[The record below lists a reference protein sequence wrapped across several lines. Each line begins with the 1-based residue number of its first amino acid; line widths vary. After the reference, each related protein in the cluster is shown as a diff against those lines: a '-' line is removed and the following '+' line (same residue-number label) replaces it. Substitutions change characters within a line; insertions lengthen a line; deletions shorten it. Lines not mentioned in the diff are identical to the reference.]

1 MATMEPSPQQLTE
14 WVRLAWR
21 AAATVG
27 YGPFGPIEERRME
40 AACSELAR
48 LAYAAGADAELEAC
62 CEHAD
67 VWWVSGAADCL
78 RNLRRS
84 KPPSLKQQ
92 ALNELE
98 EATEYAANKG
108 ARLYTETI
116 RRALKSLPDD

>member
-1 MATMEPSPQQLTE
+1 MATMEPSPEQFAE
-14 WVRLAWR
+14 WLAQAMEGR
-21 AAATVG
+21 PA
-27 YGPFGPIEERRME
+27 EELKTKPGFAIGE
-40 AACSELAR
+40 VAR

>member
-1 MATMEPSPQQLTE
+1 MEPTPEQFEE
-14 WVRLAWR
+14 WLRFAVKDGVAGK
-21 AAATVG
+21 VG
-27 YGPFGPIEERRME
+27 IVAGHI
-40 AACSELAR
+40 AR